1 MFKDKIRMMLIY
13 AKRKPIDRTRGMRAK
28 GCQHFKGGLRL
39 WAYLPIQYPILSMF
53 SGYRVQFRVH
63 FFLLDCE
70 LKTCVQHFFPPCLYG
85 LLSLYFILRSMI
97 PSMSTP
103 ILER

>member
-1 MFKDKIRMMLIY
+1 MGLSPDTVSNIIY
-13 AKRKPIDRTRGMRAK
+13 VFGVSCAIPCA
-28 GCQHFKGGLRL
+28 
-39 WAYLPIQYPILSMF
+39 
-53 SGYRVQFRVH
+53 